1 MARGGTAD
9 YKMFARG
16 ITDASKHLGWL
27 SVFIK
32 FMLKD
37 ERPEH
42 LFLYVYKYLVFF
54 FKKKPR
60 LLSKRLQEDAG
71 NCSQRDDLYRT
82 LLAQC
87 FLFPV
92 TCFWG
97 YPSSSQVLKFSQ
109 NYRYSCTTLVAHFC
123 SIFHFSDGLCVISG

>member
-54 FKKKPR
+54 F
-60 LLSKRLQEDAG
+60 
-71 NCSQRDDLYRT
+71 
-82 LLAQC
+82 
-87 FLFPV
+87 
-92 TCFWG
+92 
-97 YPSSSQVLKFSQ
+97 
-109 NYRYSCTTLVAHFC
+109 
-123 SIFHFSDGLCVISG
+123 